1 MDLFIRLKEQ
11 LKMESLVYKDT
22 NDMFKKSIN
31 ILSNR
36 TANLLINGINSIV
49 WASNN
54 AK

>member
-11 LKMESLVYKDT
+11 LKMESLVYRDAGDLL
-22 NDMFKKSIN
+22 NKSIN
-31 ILSNR
+31 IFSHQ
-36 TANLLINGINSIV
+36 TANLVINGINSIK

>member
-1 MDLFIRLKEQ
+1 
-11 LKMESLVYKDT
+11 MESFVYKDT
-22 NDMFKKSIN
+22 TALFNKSIN
-31 ILSNR
+31 IFSNR